1 MDGEAAFVLTL
12 AVALAFLLLTAYVWR
27 TRRSAGSTPLR
38 TSLLVVLTV
47 LCVAS
52 TFYAFMVYMVVYQ
65 GLGD

>member
-1 MDGEAAFVLTL
+1 
-12 AVALAFLLLTAYVWR
+12 
-27 TRRSAGSTPLR
+27 
-38 TSLLVVLTV
+38 LLVVLTV